1 MTAYTL
7 ITGATS
13 GIGLALAHE
22 FAGRGD
28 ALLLVARRAD
38 ALTETA
44 ATLRARHGVEVLER
58 VCDLADAAAVTAL
71 VDAIAHDGLRV
82 AKLIN
87 NAGFATSGAFVDQ
100 SWTSERDL
108 LMVNVLA
115 LAQLCHAIGQ
125 QMARAGSGHILNVSS
140 ITGFMP
146 GPWMSNYAA
155 SKSYVLI
162 FSESLREE
170 LEPLGVKVSV
180 LCPGTT
186 RSPFFSKANIA
197 IEKAAPDK
205 LIMSPEEV
213 ARITVA
219 AMDRNPAIVIPKFRN
234 KVLAIAPRLGPRW
247 LLRKVV
253 GALHKSV
260 VGPGVAK

>member
-1 MTAYTL
+1 MAALYTL

-13 GIGLALAHE
+13 GIGLALAQ
-22 FAGRGD
+22 ALGARGD
-28 ALLLVARRAD
+28 ALLLVGRRAD
-38 ALTETA
+38 ALAEVA
-44 ATLRARHGVEVLER
+44 AAIREQHGVEVLER
-58 VCDLADAAAVTAL
+58 VCDLADPASVTAL
-71 VDAIAHDGLRV
+71 VEGIEREGLRI

-87 NAGFATSGAFVDQ
+87 NAGFATSGAFVEQ
-100 SWTSERDL
+100 SWARERDL
-108 LMVNVLA
+108 LQVNVMS
-115 LAQLCHAIGQ
+115 LAQLCHAIGR
-125 QMARAGSGHILNVSS
+125 QMARAGGGHILNVSS

-162 FSESLREE
+162 LSESLREE
-170 LEPLGVKVSV
+170 LAPLGVKVSV

-186 RSPFFSKANIA
+186 RSPFFDKAQIA
-197 IEKAAPDK
+197 IEKAAPDR

-219 AMDRNPAIVIPKFRN
+219 AMDRNRVIIIPKFRN

-260 VGPGVAK
+260 VGS

>member
-13 GIGLALAHE
+13 GIGLALAE
-22 FAGRGD
+22 AFAKRGD
-28 ALLLVARRAD
+28 ALLLVGRRAD
-38 ALTETA
+38 ALSDTA
-44 ATLRARHGVEVLER
+44 AALRAQHGVEVLER

-71 VDAIAHDGLRV
+71 VESIEREGLRV

-87 NAGFATSGAFVDQ
+87 NAGFATAGAFVEQ
-100 SWTSERDL
+100 SWQAERDL

-115 LAQLCHAIGQ
+115 LTQLCHAIGR
-125 QMARAGSGHILNVSS
+125 QMARAGSGHILNVAS

-155 SKSYVLI
+155 SKSYVIIL
-162 FSESLREE
+162 SESLREE
-170 LEPLGVKVSV
+170 LAPLGVKVSV

-186 RSPFFSKANIA
+186 RSPFFAKANIA

-205 LIMSPEEV
+205 LIMSPAEV

-219 AMDRNPAIVIPKFRN
+219 AMDRNPAIIVPKFLN
-234 KVLAIAPRLGPRW
+234 KILAIAPRLGPRW

-253 GALHKSV
+253 GALHRGVV
-260 VGPGVAK
+260 VGR

>member
-22 FAGRGD
+22 FARRGD
-28 ALLLVARRAD
+28 ALLLVARRAE
-38 ALTETA
+38 ALADTA
-44 ATLRARHGVEVLER
+44 ATLRAQHGVEVLER
-58 VCDLADAAAVTAL
+58 VCDLADSASVSAL
-71 VDAIAHDGLRV
+71 IAGIERDSLRV
-82 AKLIN
+82 ARLIN
-87 NAGFATSGAFVDQ
+87 NAGFATAGAFVDQ
-100 SWTSERDL
+100 SWQAERDL
-108 LMVNVLA
+108 LMVNVLS
-115 LAQLCHAIGQ
+115 LTQLCHAIGG
-125 QMARAGSGHILNVSS
+125 QMARAGGGHILNVAS

-155 SKSYVLI
+155 SKSFVIIL
-162 FSESLREE
+162 SESLREE
-170 LEPLGVKVSV
+170 LAERGVKVSV

-186 RSPFFSKANIA
+186 RSPFFAKANIA

-219 AMDRNPAIVIPKFRN
+219 AMERNPAIIVPKWRN
-234 KVLAIAPRLGPRW
+234 KLLAIAPRLGPRW

-253 GALHKSV
+253 ASLHKSV
-260 VGPGVAK
+260 VA

>member
-22 FAGRGD
+22 FAARGD

-38 ALTETA
+38 ALAETA
-44 ATLRARHGVEVLER
+44 AALRAQHHVEVLER
-58 VCDLADAAAVTAL
+58 VCDLSDSASVTAL
-71 VDAIAHDGLRV
+71 IDGIERDGLRI

-87 NAGFATSGAFVDQ
+87 NAGFATAGAFVDQ
-100 SWTSERDL
+100 SWQAERDL
-108 LMVNVLA
+108 LMVNVLS
-115 LAQLCHAIGQ
+115 LTQLCHAIGRH
-125 QMARAGSGHILNVSS
+125 MVRAGSGHILNVSS

-162 FSESLREE
+162 LSESLREE
-170 LEPLGVKVSV
+170 LEPRGVKVSV

-186 RSPFFSKANIA
+186 RSPFFAKANIA

-213 ARITVA
+213 ARITLA
-219 AMDRNPAIVIPKFRN
+219 AMDRNTMIIVPKFRN
-234 KVLAIAPRLGPRW
+234 KILAIAPRLGPRW

-253 GALHKSV
+253 ASLHKSV
-260 VGPGVAK
+260 VSAG

>member
-1 MTAYTL
+1 MPVSYTL

-13 GIGLALAHE
+13 GIGLALAQV
-22 FAGRGD
+22 FARRGD

-38 ALTETA
+38 ALADTA
-44 ATLRARHGVEVLER
+44 SALRAQHGVEVLER
-58 VCDLADAAAVTAL
+58 GCDLADAAAVSAL
-71 VDAIAHDGLRV
+71 LAGIERDGLRI

-87 NAGFATSGAFVDQ
+87 NAGFATSGAFVEQ
-100 SWTSERDL
+100 SWQSEHDL
-108 LMVNVLA
+108 LQVNVMA
-115 LAQLCHAIGQ
+115 LAQLCHAIGR

-162 FSESLREE
+162 LSESLREE
-170 LEPLGVKVSV
+170 LGPLGVKVSV

-186 RSPFFSKANIA
+186 RSPFFDKARIA
-197 IEKAAPDK
+197 IEKAAPER

-213 ARITVA
+213 AEITVA
-219 AMDRNPAIVIPKFRN
+219 AMERNPAIIIPKFRN
-234 KVLAIAPRLGPRW
+234 KLLAMAPRLAPRW

-253 GALHKSV
+253 GALHRSV
-260 VGPGVAK
+260 VAR

>member
-1 MTAYTL
+1 MNTAYTL

-22 FAGRGD
+22 FAQRGD
-28 ALLLVARRAD
+28 ALLLVARRAG
-38 ALTETA
+38 ALAETA
-44 ATLRARHGVEVLER
+44 ASLRARHGVEVLER

-71 VDAIAHDGLRV
+71 VGGIERDGLHI

-87 NAGFATSGAFVDQ
+87 NAGFATAGAFVDQ
-100 SWTSERDL
+100 SWHSERDL
-108 LMVNVLA
+108 LMVNVLS
-115 LAQLCHAIGQ
+115 LAQLCHAIGR
-125 QMARAGSGHILNVSS
+125 QMAAVGSGHILNVSS

-170 LEPLGVKVSV
+170 LGPLGVKVSV

-186 RSPFFSKANIA
+186 RSPFFAKAKIA
-197 IEKAAPDK
+197 IEKAAPDR

-213 ARITVA
+213 ARITVS
-219 AMDRNPAIVIPKFRN
+219 AMDRNPAIIIPKFRN
-234 KVLAIAPRLGPRW
+234 KLLATAPRLGPRW

-253 GALHKSV
+253 AALHKAV
-260 VGPGVAK
+260 VAK

>member
-1 MTAYTL
+1 MPAYTL

-38 ALTETA
+38 ALAETA
-44 ATLRARHGVEVLER
+44 AMLRARHGVEVLER
-58 VCDLADAAAVTAL
+58 ICDLADAAAVTAL
-71 VDAIAHDGLRV
+71 VDGIEQAGLQVVR
-82 AKLIN
+82 LIN
-87 NAGFATSGAFVDQ
+87 NAGFATAGAFVDQ
-100 SWTSERDL
+100 SWHSERDL
-108 LMVNVLA
+108 LMVNVLS
-115 LAQLCHAIGQ
+115 LAQLCHAIGR
-125 QMARAGSGHILNVSS
+125 QMVKAGSGQILNVSS

-162 FSESLREE
+162 LSESLREE
-170 LEPLGVKVSV
+170 LGPLGVQVSV

-186 RSPFFSKANIA
+186 RSPFFAKANIA

-213 ARITVA
+213 ARITA
-219 AMDRNPAIVIPKFRN
+219 AALDRNVAIIVPKFRN
-234 KVLAIAPRLGPRW
+234 KLLAIAPRLGPRW

-253 GALHKSV
+253 ASLHKSV
-260 VGPGVAK
+260 VTARA

>member
-13 GIGLALAHE
+13 GIGLALAQE

-38 ALTETA
+38 ALAETA
-44 ATLRARHGVEVLER
+44 AMLRARHHVEVLER
-58 VCDLADAAAVTAL
+58 VCDLADAAAVSAL
-71 VDAIAHDGLRV
+71 VDGIERDGLHI
-82 AKLIN
+82 AKLVN
-87 NAGFATSGAFVDQ
+87 NAGFATAGAFVDQ
-100 SWTSERDL
+100 SWQAERDL

-115 LAQLCHAIGQ
+115 LTQLCHAIGR
-125 QMARAGSGHILNVSS
+125 QMAKAGSGHILNVAS

-155 SKSYVLI
+155 SKSFVIIL
-162 FSESLREE
+162 SESLREE
-170 LEPLGVKVSV
+170 LAEKGVKVSV

-186 RSPFFSKANIA
+186 RSPFFAKANIA

-213 ARITVA
+213 ARITVK
-219 AMDRNPAIVIPKFRN
+219 AMERNPAIIVPKFRN
-234 KVLAIAPRLGPRW
+234 KLLAIAPRLGPRW

-253 GALHKSV
+253 ASLHKSV
-260 VGPGVAK
+260 VAS